1 METCQWKD
9 GRLEPLFEPMN
20 DPGSPTI
27 HKSRSSL
34 VDMKLVVFYE
44 LMVQRSIV
52 KREGEEIK

>member
-34 VDMKLVVFYE
+34 VDMKLVV
-44 LMVQRSIV
+44 LMVRFV